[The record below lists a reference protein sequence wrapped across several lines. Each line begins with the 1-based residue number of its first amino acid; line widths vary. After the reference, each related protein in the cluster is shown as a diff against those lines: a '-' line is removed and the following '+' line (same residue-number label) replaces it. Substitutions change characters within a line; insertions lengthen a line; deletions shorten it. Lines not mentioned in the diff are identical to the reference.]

1 MPITASFHATR
12 KNRVA
17 LARSFA
23 VRGKYTPLLVSV
35 ALAILAALTVAVAVW
50 QTVQSGIF
58 PVWTAILFP
67 VLVFFPIL
75 AYIILP
81 RCNARALSGV
91 DGVRFAYTFDE
102 NGMTVAADGDE
113 ITLPLTAV
121 ERLVLAREHLLLY
134 TGLSVGFAVELS
146 TLSAPLADLL
156 PLFAK
161 DCTRATKMDLPPALC
176 LPVHMRHHLGIS
188 PFEASFTPSYDSLLP
203 FSSAMAKA
211 TKESEAPAEPLRYR
225 LEEHRLVRLTERGDA
240 APVSYY
246 SLSTAID
253 TERYLYLVD
262 KGGRLIPLDKTTA
275 AEDSFLRL
283 QGKLR
288 ELLGPAY
295 RTKK

>member
-1 MPITASFHATR
+1 MPITASFHATK
-12 KNRVA
+12 KNRVS

-23 VRGKYTPLLVSV
+23 VNGKYTPLLVSV
-35 ALAILAALTVAVAVW
+35 AVGILAAATVAVAVW
-50 QTVQSGIF
+50 QTLTAGAF

-75 AYIILP
+75 AYVILP

-91 DGVRFAYTFDE
+91 DGVRFSYVFDQ

-146 TLSAPLADLL
+146 SLSAPLADLL

-161 DCTRATKMDLPPALC
+161 DCTRASKLDLPPALC
-176 LPVHMRHHLGIS
+176 LPSHMRHHLGI
-188 PFEASFTPSYDSLLP
+188 PTFEASFTPSFESLLP
-203 FSSAMAKA
+203 FSSAMARA
-211 TKESEAPAEPLRYR
+211 TRESQAPAEVLRYR
-225 LEEHRLVRLTERGDA
+225 LEEHHLFRITDKGDA

-246 SLSTAID
+246 SLSTVIE

-262 KGGRLIPLDKTTA
+262 RDGRLVPLDKTTFSEDA
-275 AEDSFLRL
+275 ALRL

-288 ELLGPAY
+288 EILGPAY
-295 RTKK
+295 RVKK